1 VPDESLGSLGSRG
14 ARRAIGVASL
24 ALTTALAACG
34 NGGGASPALRV
45 GIPSG
50 ATFSQATDS
59 LHGVGLVQFPRLFRL
74 YAKLSG
80 RDRDIKAG
88 TYVLEGNL
96 SWNELLDALTRG
108 EGIESKVTIP
118 EGYALRD
125 IVPLLAKALELS
137 EDSVEAAVRDTSLLR
152 ALNVPTPTLEGYLF
166 PDTYSF
172 MHGTSARQAVHDM
185 VQRFEQVWQPA
196 WDERLQELAMSRHDI
211 VTLASIIEKEARLA
225 EERPVISAVYHNRLR
240 AQMPLQADPT
250 VQYARGQHSER
261 VLYRDL
267 EVDSPYNTYKHAGL
281 PPGPISSPG
290 KASLE
295 AALQPA
301 QVKYMFFVA
310 HPDGHHEFRETF
322 KEHVEARQDVRRERR
337 RNGGR

>member
-1 VPDESLGSLGSRG
+1 MPNAGAASRRILTIG
-14 ARRAIGVASL
+14 AL
-24 ALTTALAACG
+24 ALTITIGACG
-34 NGGGASPALRV
+34 GEGGGRAGPALRV
-45 GIPSG
+45 NIPSG
-50 ATFSQATDS
+50 ASFGQATDS
-59 LHGVGLVQFPRLFRL
+59 LHDVGLVQFPRLFRL
-74 YAKLSG
+74 YAKMSG
-80 RDRDIKAG
+80 RDRNIKAG

-96 SWNELLDALTRG
+96 SWNEILDALTRG

-125 IVPLLAKALELS
+125 IVALLVKELELS

-152 ALNVPTPTLEGYLF
+152 ALNIPTRTLEGYLF
-166 PDTYSF
+166 PDTYQF
-172 MHGTSARQAVHDM
+172 MHGTSARQAIRDM
-185 VQRFEQVWQPA
+185 VQRFEQVWEPA

-267 EVDSPYNTYKHAGL
+267 DIDSPYNTYKNRGL
-281 PPGPISSPG
+281 PPGPIASPG
-290 KASLE
+290 KSSIE
-295 AALQPA
+295 AALRPA
-301 QVKYMFFVA
+301 QVDYMFFVA

-337 RNGGR
+337 RNGSR